1 MAAAKTGVGNRSGPR
16 RRSLRWREKRLP
28 TDVQKKTAERS
39 EERRVGKECRSLCD
53 WSSDVCSSDL
63 GGGENWR
70 WQPKW
75 PAATIAAMAG
85 KATPHRRAEEDSGE
99 IGRASCRERV

>member
-1 MAAAKTGVGNRSGPR
+1 MCSRICCCPPSSWTAAPGSWPFPQQGTSFPAFDSM
-16 RRSLRWREKRLP
+16 
-28 TDVQKKTAERS
+28 RS

-63 GGGENWR
+63 YVLTNLLLPALVMDGGARVVALSSTGH
-70 WQPKW
+70 KL
-75 PAATIAAMAG
+75 
-85 KATPHRRAEEDSGE
+85 SGIRFDE